1 MENSAYN
8 GRTLTDNA
16 EGNTV
21 GSQESFSKR
30 EASIVVGLMLG
41 DGSMQR
47 LSSKSAR
54 LVVKH
59 GVRQREYVYFL
70 YKELHR
76 FVKTPPKL
84 TTELDRRFQTKTYRY
99 RFRTINSPHFLGY
112 YRLFY
117 EDSGKKILPENID
130 QMLDGLALAIWFMD
144 DGSYKN
150 DSKGLLINSNHFS
163 LQEQKVIQDVL
174 RSKFGIRTTLHS
186 LRRWKRIY
194 IPAAESI
201 KFAKIVLPYIIPSMR
216 YKLQNLSLT
225 L

>member
-8 GRTLTDNA
+8 GETLTGKA

-21 GSQESFSKR
+21 GSRESFSKR
-30 EASIVVGLMLG
+30 EQSIIVGLLLG

-47 LSSKSAR
+47 LSKKSAR

-59 GVRQREYVYFL
+59 GVKQREYVYFL
-70 YKELHR
+70 YNELR
-76 FVKTPPKL
+76 RWVKTPPKM
-84 TTELDRRFQTKTYRY
+84 TIELDRRFGIKTNRY
-99 RFRTINSPHFLGY
+99 RFRTINSPGFLNY

-117 EDSGKKILPENID
+117 DDQGKKRLPNNIAQILD
-130 QMLDGLALAIWFMD
+130 DLGLAIWFMD

-163 LQEQKVIQDVL
+163 VREQKEIQKVL
-174 RSKFGIRTTLHS
+174 KNRFKINTTLHT
-186 LRRWKRIY
+186 LGQWKRIY
-194 IPAAESI
+194 IPAAESP
-201 KFAKIVLPYIIPSMR
+201 KFAKIILPHTIPSLR
-216 YKLQNLSLT
+216 YKLQKLSLT